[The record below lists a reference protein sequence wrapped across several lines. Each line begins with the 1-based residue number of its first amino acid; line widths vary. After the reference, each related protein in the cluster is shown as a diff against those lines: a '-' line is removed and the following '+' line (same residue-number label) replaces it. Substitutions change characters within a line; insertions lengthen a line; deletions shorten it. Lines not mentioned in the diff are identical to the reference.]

1 MSSERA
7 RAGRAMPDRG
17 TILAARRIRR
27 VVVKLGS
34 GTVADPVAGLRESTI
49 RALAAQLAEVLGGA
63 GVSFVVV
70 TSGAI
75 AAGRKKLGMAER
87 PRTVALKQ
95 AAAAVGQTTL
105 MRAYE
110 RAFERR
116 GRHVAQLLL
125 THEDFES
132 RERYVNARNTLE
144 TLLARGIVPIVNEND
159 TVATEEI
166 RLEGGGGGAND
177 HLATLVTQMIGAD
190 LLILLTDS
198 DGLCTKDPGR
208 HPDARRIPLVEDVDD
223 ESVRAAVG
231 RRASAT
237 GTGGMAS
244 KIHAARVLSASGI
257 PVVIASGL
265 SRRSVRDVLAG
276 KDVGTLIL
284 PRKTGRLSS
293 RKMWIAYARHAH
305 GTIVVDDGARKV
317 LLEGGKSLLPAGV
330 VGTHGDFRPGDA
342 VEVADRRGRVFA
354 RGIARWGSDQVERGK
369 GKRSGE
375 VRGLLGPD
383 TPAEVVHRDD
393 LTILPAAR
401 PPGARKGAESR

>member
-1 MSSERA
+1 MSPEGIA
-7 RAGRAMPDRG
+7 AKRG
-17 TILAARRIRR
+17 KTGSRFPGIRR

-34 GTVADPVAGLRESTI
+34 GTVTDPEKGLREPTI
-49 RALAAQLAEVLGGA
+49 RALAAQLSSAWTES

-75 AAGRKKLGMAER
+75 AAGRKKLGMTER

-95 AAAAVGQTTL
+95 AAAAVGQTSL

-110 RAFERR
+110 RAFEKR

-125 THEDFES
+125 THDDFEV
-132 RERYVNARNTLE
+132 RERYVNARNTLL
-144 TLLARGIVPIVNEND
+144 TLLSRGIVPIVNEND

-198 DGLCTKDPGR
+198 DGLFTKDPHR
-208 HPDARRIPLVEDVDD
+208 HPDARRIPVVRDIDD
-223 ESVRAAVG
+223 ESIRAAVG
-231 RRASAT
+231 RQTSAE

-244 KIHAARVLSASGI
+244 KIRAAQVLSASGI

-265 SRRSVRDVLAG
+265 SRRSVLDALEG
-276 KDVGTLIL
+276 KDTGTLIL
-284 PRKTGRLSS
+284 PRAAGKLSS
-293 RKMWIAYARHAH
+293 RKMWIAYARPSH
-305 GTIVVDDGARKV
+305 GTVLVDDGARKV
-317 LLEGGKSLLPAGV
+317 LMEGGKSLLPAGV
-330 VGTHGDFRPGDA
+330 IGAQGRFLPGD
-342 VEVADRRGRVFA
+342 VVSIADRRGGVFA
-354 RGIARWGSDQVERGK
+354 RGIARWSSEQVDRGK
-369 GKRSGE
+369 GKRSAE
-375 VRGLLGPD
+375 VRTLLGPV

-393 LTILPAAR
+393 LTILPTSGT
-401 PPGARKGAESR
+401 PETGKGAAPR

>member
-1 MSSERA
+1 MSPEGTAAKRGK
-7 RAGRAMPDRG
+7 AGSRFPG
-17 TILAARRIRR
+17 IRR

-34 GTVADPVAGLRESTI
+34 GTVTDPEKGLREPTI
-49 RALAAQLAEVLGGA
+49 RALAAQLSSAWTES

-75 AAGRKKLGMAER
+75 AAGRKKLGMTER

-95 AAAAVGQTTL
+95 AAAAVGQTSL

-110 RAFERR
+110 RAFEKH

-125 THEDFES
+125 THEDFED
-132 RERYVNARNTLE
+132 RERYVNARNTLL
-144 TLLARGIVPIVNEND
+144 TLLSRGIVPIVNEND

-198 DGLCTKDPGR
+198 DGLFTKDPHR
-208 HPDARRIPLVEDVDD
+208 HPDARRIPVVRDIDD
-223 ESVRAAVG
+223 ESIRAAVG
-231 RRASAT
+231 RHTSAE

-244 KIHAARVLSASGI
+244 KIQAARVLSGSGV

-265 SRRSVRDVLAG
+265 SRRSVLDALAG
-276 KDVGTLIL
+276 KDAGTLIL
-284 PRKTGRLSS
+284 PRAAGKLSS
-293 RKMWIAYARHAH
+293 RKMWIAYARHSQ
-305 GTIVVDDGARKV
+305 GTVLVDDGARKV

-330 VGTHGDFRPGDA
+330 IGAQGRFRPGDM
-342 VEVADRRGRVFA
+342 VSIADRRGRVFA
-354 RGIARWGSDQVERGK
+354 RGIARWGSEQVDRGK
-369 GKRSGE
+369 GKRSAE
-375 VRGLLGPD
+375 VRTLLGPE

-393 LTILPAAR
+393 LTILPHSGT
-401 PPGARKGAESR
+401 PEARKGAPPR

>member
-1 MSSERA
+1 MSPERA
-7 RAGRAMPDRG
+7 RAGRAVPDRG
-17 TILAARRIRR
+17 TILAPRRIRR

-49 RALAAQLAEVLGGA
+49 RAVAAQLARVLGGA

-75 AAGRKKLGMAER
+75 AAGRKKLGLASP

-110 RAFERR
+110 RAFEKR

-125 THEDFES
+125 THEDFEN

-144 TLLARGIVPIVNEND
+144 TLLSRGIVPIINEND
-159 TVATEEI
+159 TVATQEI
-166 RLEGGGGGAND
+166 RLGDND
-177 HLATLVTQMIGAD
+177 HLATLVTLMIGAD
-190 LLILLTDS
+190 LLVLLTDS
-198 DGLCTKDPGR
+198 DGLYTKDPHR
-208 HPDARRIPLVEDVDD
+208 HPDARRIPLVEDLDD

-231 RRASAT
+231 HRASAT

-265 SRRSVRDVLAG
+265 SRRSVLGVLAG

-293 RKMWIAYARHAH
+293 RKMWIAYARNVH
-305 GTIVVDDGARKV
+305 GTIVVDDGACNV

-330 VGTHGDFRPGDA
+330 TGTNGDFQPGDA

-354 RGIARWGSDQVERGK
+354 RGIARWSSDQVDRGK

-375 VRGLLGPD
+375 VRALLGPD

-401 PPGARKGAESR
+401 PPGARKGGGPR

>member
-1 MSSERA
+1 MSPEGTAAKRGK
-7 RAGRAMPDRG
+7 AGHRFPG
-17 TILAARRIRR
+17 IRR

-34 GTVADPVAGLRESTI
+34 GTVTDPEKGLREPTI
-49 RALAAQLAEVLGGA
+49 RALAAQLSSAWTES

-95 AAAAVGQTTL
+95 AAAAVGQTSL

-110 RAFERR
+110 RAFEKR

-125 THEDFES
+125 THEDFED
-132 RERYVNARNTLE
+132 RERYVNARNTLL
-144 TLLARGIVPIVNEND
+144 TLLSRGIVPIVNEND

-198 DGLCTKDPGR
+198 DGLFTKDPHR
-208 HPDARRIPLVEDVDD
+208 HPDARRIPVVRDIDD
-223 ESVRAAVG
+223 ASIRAAVG
-231 RRASAT
+231 RHTSAE

-244 KIHAARVLSASGI
+244 KIQAARVLSASGV

-265 SRRSVRDVLAG
+265 SRRSVLDILGGRDT
-276 KDVGTLIL
+276 GTLIL
-284 PRKTGRLSS
+284 PRRTGKLRS
-293 RKMWIAYARHAH
+293 RKLWIAYAMNAH
-305 GTIVVDDGARKV
+305 GTILVDGGARKV
-317 LLEGGKSLLPAGV
+317 LMEGGKSLLPAGV
-330 VGTHGDFRPGDA
+330 TGARGRFRPGDA
-342 VEVADRRGRVFA
+342 VSIADTRGRVFA
-354 RGIARWGSDQVERGK
+354 RGIARWSSEQVDRGK
-369 GKRSGE
+369 GKRSAE
-375 VRGLLGPD
+375 VRALLGPE

-393 LTILPAAR
+393 LSILPHSGI
-401 PPGARKGAESR
+401 PESRKGAAPR

>member
-1 MSSERA
+1 MPSDRA
-7 RAGRAMPDRG
+7 PDGRTAADRRA
-17 TILAARRIRR
+17 ILAARPIRR

-34 GTVADPVAGLRESTI
+34 GTVTDPDAGLREPTI
-49 RALAAQLAEVLGGA
+49 RALAAQLAKSQDGTGI
-63 GVSFVVV
+63 SFVVV

-75 AAGRKKLGMAER
+75 AAGRKKLGMAHR

-110 RAFERR
+110 RAFEKR

-125 THEDFES
+125 THEDFEN

-144 TLLARGIVPIVNEND
+144 TLLSRGIVPIVNEND

-177 HLATLVTQMIGAD
+177 HLATLVTQMVGAD

-198 DGLCTKDPGR
+198 DGLYTKDPHR
-208 HPDARRIPLVEDVDD
+208 HADARRIPVVESLDD
-223 ESVRAAVG
+223 ESVRKAVG
-231 RRASAT
+231 RGISAA

-244 KIHAARVLSASGI
+244 KLRAARVLSGSGI

-265 SRRSVRDVLAG
+265 NRRSLLDVLDG
-276 KDVGTLIL
+276 KDRGTLIL
-284 PRKTGRLSS
+284 PRKAGKLRS
-293 RKMWIAYARHAH
+293 RKMWIAYALHAH

-330 VGTHGDFRPGDA
+330 LGARGDFRPGDA
-342 VEVADRRGRVFA
+342 VSIADRRGRVFA
-354 RGIARWGSDQVERGK
+354 RGIARWASAQVERGK

-375 VRGLLGPD
+375 VRALLGPD

-393 LTILPAAR
+393 LTILPSTR
-401 PPGARKGAESR
+401 PPEPRKGAWPK

>member
-1 MSSERA
+1 MSPERQTGNSA
-7 RAGRAMPDRG
+7 RE
-17 TILAARRIRR
+17 IVSSRRVRR

-34 GTVADPVAGLRESTI
+34 GTVTDPGAGLRLSTI
-49 RALAAQLAEVLGGA
+49 RALAAQIAAALSAD

-75 AAGRKKLGMAER
+75 AAGREKLGMTER

-95 AAAAVGQTTL
+95 AAAAVGQTSL

-110 RAFERR
+110 RAFEKR
-116 GRHVAQLLL
+116 GRHVGQLLL
-125 THEDFES
+125 THDDFES
-132 RERYVNARNTLE
+132 RERYVNARNTLL
-144 TLLARGIVPIVNEND
+144 TLLSRGIVPIVNEND

-198 DGLCTKDPGR
+198 DGLFTKDPHR
-208 HPDARRIPLVEDVDD
+208 HPDARRIPVVENLDD
-223 ESVRAAVG
+223 ETVRAAVG
-231 RRASAT
+231 RRTSAG

-244 KIHAARVLSASGI
+244 KLRSARVLSASGI

-265 SRRSVRDVLAG
+265 SRRSILDILGGRDT
-276 KDVGTLIL
+276 GTLIL
-284 PRKTGRLSS
+284 PRKTGKLRS
-293 RKMWIAYARHAH
+293 RKMWIAYALQDR
-305 GTIVVDDGARKV
+305 GTITVDDGARKV

-330 VGTHGDFRPGDA
+330 TGARGRFRPGDA
-342 VEVADRRGRVFA
+342 VSIADRRGRVFA
-354 RGIARWGSDQVERGK
+354 RGIARWGSEQVERGK
-369 GKRSGE
+369 GKRSAE
-375 VRGLLGPD
+375 VRALLGPE

-393 LTILPAAR
+393 LTILPHSGV
-401 PPGARKGAESR
+401 PESRKGAPPR